1 MRKISKQS
9 NIYVKICIM
18 FFALFSLSKSLFAYD
33 ETKFKQ
39 IEATGRAVIVPDDIQ
54 VSRKRALEDALYIA
68 ALKGGADIKGFS
80 AITSNTV
87 INDQSVVTPTNRVID
102 FKIIKEEQDKDFLSI
117 KISAIVGGKTP
128 AKNCKIRPI
137 NITLFKGSYHSETNV
152 PSKLA
157 RKMPVWYNS
166 IYEIINHSPNVT
178 TLDKKNTS
186 LDQIIKSNINPSY
199 DYNALANGLPYINAG
214 NYSLFPELKIIT
226 NNQNNFYTNYI
237 LRVSLKIFKGN
248 NFKLISNQSFNLPIK
263 YKIKSK
269 FQFIQNVST
278 ISDDLVDNHVNQ
290 HLRTVVNEFFK
301 DIYCRALEG
310 KLSLVKGKLQVDI
323 GKKQGLRDKQIGLVK
338 GISIKNSMLSNS
350 SVIVH
355 STEIFENYSVLS
367 PLNDNVKLNSLDN
380 LIVEFTE

>member
-1 MRKISKQS
+1 MSRMSEQF

-33 ETKFKQ
+33 EAKFKR
-39 IEATGRAVIVPDDIQ
+39 IEATGRAVIVPEDIQ

-68 ALKGGADIKGFS
+68 ALKGGADIDGFS

-102 FKIIKEEQDKDFLSI
+102 FKIIKEEQDKEFLSI
-117 KISAIVGGKTP
+117 KINAIVGGKTP
-128 AKNCKIRPI
+128 TKNCKIRPI
-137 NITLFKGSYHSETNV
+137 NITLLRGSYNSESNV
-152 PSKLA
+152 PTNLA
-157 RKMPVWYNS
+157 RKLPVWYNS
-166 IYEIINHSPNVT
+166 IYDIINHLPNVKA
-178 TLDKKNTS
+178 LDKKNTS
-186 LDQIIKSNINPSY
+186 LDQITKSNINPSY
-199 DYNALANGLPYINAG
+199 DYNALTNGLHYINAG

-226 NNQNNFYTNYI
+226 NNQNNFYDNYI

-248 NFKLISNQSFNLPIK
+248 NFKLISDKSFDLPIK

-278 ISDDLVDNHVNQ
+278 ISDDLIDNHVNQ
-290 HLRTVVNEFFK
+290 HLKNVTIEFLK

-310 KLSLVKGKLQVDI
+310 KLSIIKGELQVDI
-323 GKKQGLRDKQIGLVK
+323 GKKQGLREKQIGLVR

-380 LIVEFTE
+380 LIVEFVE